1 MESEEEKEVRN
12 AERAKEIL
20 DDPLLQ
26 GALDKMEE
34 EYITAWK
41 HSKTGDKEERD
52 ILWKLVWEIGELRT
66 HYTM

>member
-1 MESEEEKEVRN
+1 MGSRERN
-12 AERAKEIL
+12 EGKSAERAKAIL

-52 ILWKLVWEIGELRT
+52 ILWQLV
-66 HYTM
+66 